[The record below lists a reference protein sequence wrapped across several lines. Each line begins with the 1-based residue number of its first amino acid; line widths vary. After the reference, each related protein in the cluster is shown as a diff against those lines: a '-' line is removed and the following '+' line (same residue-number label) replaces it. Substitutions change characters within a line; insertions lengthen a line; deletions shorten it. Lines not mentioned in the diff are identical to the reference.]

1 MGVRSLEKG
10 TKALAEIEARNPA
23 GILSL
28 LELDVTSDSSIEAAV
43 QKINAEFGVL
53 DVLINNAGFLT
64 ANTRTSRQ
72 NLRDQFETNLFGP
85 VLLTQ
90 ALEPLLRK
98 SKDPRIVNISTSLA
112 SFGLRINYSNWTNTM
127 PPPVD
132 TYRLTKA
139 ALNMATLNQSYNFKS
154 WEHPAKV
161 FSYCPGYVVTNLE
174 GEGNGAQMA
183 TKGAK
188 SPESSAQGIFE
199 IITGKRDIEVDKFIT
214 QGGKSYTW

>member
-10 TKALAEIEARNPA
+10 TKALAEIEARSPA
-23 GILSL
+23 GSLSL
-28 LELDVTSDSSIEAAV
+28 IELDVTSDSSIEAAV
-43 QKINAEFGVL
+43 QNITAEFGVL

-64 ANTRTSRQ
+64 AGTSTSRQ
-72 NLRDQFETNLFGP
+72 DLRDQFETNLFGP

-90 ALEPLLRK
+90 ALEPLLSK
-98 SKDPRIVNISTSLA
+98 CKDPRIVNVSTNLGSL
-112 SFGLRINYSNWTNTM
+112 GLRIDHSHWANTV
-127 PPPVD
+127 PVD

-139 ALNMATLNQSYNFKS
+139 ALNMATLTQSYNFKD

-174 GEGNGAQMA
+174 GKGNEAQMA
-183 TKGAK
+183 AKGAK

-199 IITGKRDIEVDKFIT
+199 IITGKRDGEVGKFVT
-214 QGGKSYTW
+214 QGGESWPW